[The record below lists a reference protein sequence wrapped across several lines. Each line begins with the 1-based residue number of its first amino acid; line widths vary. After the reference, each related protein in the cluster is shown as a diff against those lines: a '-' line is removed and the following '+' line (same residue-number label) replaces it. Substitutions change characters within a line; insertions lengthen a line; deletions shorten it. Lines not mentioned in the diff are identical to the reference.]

1 MEVAYLFV
9 LTDYFVRS
17 LRESNPRKR
26 FCRASAKP
34 LTQETKP
41 AIFTDHKSFYI
52 KSNPEWQS

>member
-1 MEVAYLFV
+1 MEVAYLFA

-34 LTQETKP
+34 LTQETKSP
-41 AIFTDHKSFYI
+41 YFHKQGDNCNNI
-52 KSNPEWQS
+52 QI

>member
-17 LRESNPRKR
+17 LSESNRSKR

-34 LTQETKP
+34 LTQETKSP
-41 AIFTDHKSFYI
+41 YFHKQGNKCNNI
-52 KSNPEWQS
+52 QM